1 MPYLAH
7 FGLREHPFTL
17 TPNTNQYYPV
27 DKHVEIIQSI
37 QFGIARNT
45 GILKVVGDVG
55 TGKTMLCRL
64 LLRKLVA
71 DNDAVAYLN
80 APQVDPD
87 SIVGLVCAEFGLEAG
102 TKAQML
108 QALNA
113 FLLEQHALG
122 RNSVLIVDEAQA
134 LGAAGLEAVRL
145 LSNLETER
153 SKLLQIV
160 MFGQSELDDLLA
172 QPNLRQINQRIGFSF
187 NTGPLTMAEAVHY
200 MSHRVKCSRVDGVDF
215 PVFTEGAMSAIATAA
230 AFVPRVINILAD
242 KALLV
247 AYGEG
252 AIQVAQNHAEAAID
266 DSPQIAKKITMQRGW
281 VRRALVGVI
290 AVEAAAVI
298 ALFAFSPSLQ
308 GWAKATW
315 ARVTGSSETV
325 SAPAGGTAAA
335 PSVAPAVAPS
345 GPQPQAS
352 AATVPT
358 AATAAGPVATAPATA
373 RKTQ

>member
-7 FGLREHPFTL
+7 FGLKEHPFSL

-64 LLRKLVA
+64 LLRKLVT

-87 SIVGLVCAEFGLEAG
+87 SLTGLVCAEFGLEPG

-122 RNSVLIVDEAQA
+122 RNAVLIVDEAQA

-160 MFGQSELDDLLA
+160 MFGQSELDELLA

-187 NTGPLTMAEAVHY
+187 NTGPLTMAEATHY
-200 MSHRVKCSRVDGVDF
+200 MSHRIKCSRVDGVDF
-215 PVFTEGAMSAIATAA
+215 PVFSDRAMQAVAA
-230 AFVPRVINILAD
+230 AAGFIPRVINILAD

-252 AIQVAQNHAEAAID
+252 AIQVAEKHAEAAID
-266 DSPQIAKKITMQRGW
+266 DSPQLAKPRRLHRGW
-281 VRRALVGVI
+281 VRRALMGVI
-290 AVEAAAVI
+290 ALEAAAVI
-298 ALFAFSPSLQ
+298 ALLMFSPGLQ
-308 GWAKATW
+308 SWAKDLMGRAVGVFDTS
-315 ARVTGSSETV
+315 A
-325 SAPAGGTAAA
+325 APA
-335 PSVAPAVAPS
+335 
-345 GPQPQAS
+345 S
-352 AATVPT
+352 AETS
-358 AATAAGPVATAPATA
+358 
-373 RKTQ
+373 R

>member
-64 LLRKLVA
+64 LLRKLVT

-87 SIVGLVCAEFGLEAG
+87 SLVGLVCAEFGIEAG

-134 LGAAGLEAVRL
+134 LGAGGLEAVRL

-187 NTGPLTMAEAVHY
+187 NTGPLTVAEAMHY
-200 MSHRVKCSRVDGVDF
+200 ITHRVKCSRVDGVDF
-215 PVFTEGAMSAIATAA
+215 PVFTDNAMRTIAQGAG
-230 AFVPRVINILAD
+230 FVPRVINILAD

-247 AYGEG
+247 SYGEG
-252 AIQVAQNHAEAAID
+252 AIQVTEKHAEVAID
-266 DSPQIAKKITMQRGW
+266 DSPQIAKKMKLQRGW
-281 VRRALVGVI
+281 VRRALMGVI
-290 AVEAAAVI
+290 VLEAVAVL
-298 ALFAFSPSLQ
+298 ALFTFSPGLQSLV
-308 GWAKATW
+308 KDTW
-315 ARVTGSSETV
+315 ARVVSS
-325 SAPAGGTAAA
+325 SSPPAAA
-335 PSVAPAVAPS
+335 QPSQSTP
-345 GPQPQAS
+345 
-352 AATVPT
+352 VP
-358 AATAAGPVATAPATA
+358 
-373 RKTQ
+373 

>member
-7 FGLREHPFTL
+7 FGLKEHPFTL

-64 LLRKLVA
+64 LLRKLVT

-87 SIVGLVCAEFGLEAG
+87 SLVGLVCAEFGLEAG

-122 RNSVLIVDEAQA
+122 RNAVLIVDEAQA

-160 MFGQSELDDLLA
+160 MFGQSELDELLA

-187 NTGPLTMAEAVHY
+187 NTGPLTVAEAVHY
-200 MSHRVKCSRVDGVDF
+200 ISHRVKCSRVDGVDF
-215 PVFTEGAMSAIATAA
+215 PVFADSAMTALASAAG
-230 AFVPRVINILAD
+230 FVPRVINILAD

-247 AYGEG
+247 AYGDG
-252 AIQVAQNHAEAAID
+252 AIQVLEKHAEAAID
-266 DSPQIAKKITMQRGW
+266 DSPQLAKRATIQRGW
-281 VRRALVGVI
+281 VRRALMGLIALEAI
-290 AVEAAAVI
+290 AVV
-298 ALFAFSPSLQ
+298 ALFAFSPGLQ
-308 GWAKATW
+308 SWSKDLWQRAVGTFD
-315 ARVTGSSETV
+315 SS
-325 SAPAGGTAAA
+325 SRAASPPPPANK
-335 PSVAPAVAPS
+335 P
-345 GPQPQAS
+345 
-352 AATVPT
+352 
-358 AATAAGPVATAPATA
+358 
-373 RKTQ
+373 

>member
-64 LLRKLVA
+64 LLRKLVT

-87 SIVGLVCAEFGLEAG
+87 SLVGLVCAEFGLEAG

-108 QALNA
+108 QNLNG

-122 RNSVLIVDEAQA
+122 RNAVLIVDEAQA

-187 NTGPLTMAEAVHY
+187 NTGPLTIAEAVHY
-200 MSHRVKCSRVDGVDF
+200 MTHRVKCSRVEGVDF
-215 PVFTEGAMSAIATAA
+215 PVFTDGAMESIAQAA
-230 AFVPRVINILAD
+230 GYVPRVINILAD

-247 AYGEG
+247 SYGEG
-252 AIQVAQNHAEAAID
+252 AIQVTAAHAEAAID
-266 DSPQIAKKITMQRGW
+266 DSPQIARKMTPLKRGW
-281 VRRALVGVI
+281 VRQALIGVI
-290 AVEAAAVI
+290 ALEAAAVI
-298 ALFAFSPSLQ
+298 ALFTFSPSLQ
-308 GWAKATW
+308 DWAKFTW
-315 ARVTGSSETV
+315 SQVTGAQVAGEEVMTTP
-325 SAPAGGTAAA
+325 PAATQNPVPAA
-335 PSVAPAVAPS
+335 PPAL
-345 GPQPQAS
+345 
-352 AATVPT
+352 PT
-358 AATAAGPVATAPATA
+358 PTPA
-373 RKTQ
+373 KTP